1 MYMYMNPTKFLTY
14 EELIK
19 SFWRLQYSFYSRIL
33 FLRLLC
39 CCIFSDEMQTGIDDE
54 NLSDAEQNKIRSD
67 DESKTPIMSSKA
79 VRELYSITPGI
90 DSADSSD
97 NESGETENTRLLK
110 DEAPCSSAKPTA
122 KEKPSNSSSHCDE
135 GRPLLSRQGEVDQC
149 SDSSMEMNI
158 ETTQRIKQDSK
169 PSNSVSSV
177 SEVVMA
183 SVGTVTKDDEEEDTE
198 SQRVVPI
205 VLTLSPTKNG
215 NNQIS
220 SIVATRDLSSAMTRP
235 SGMPAAPRS
244 PKQKNAKGSRSPKSP
259 RSLRALFS
267 CSGSPQTDGDAV
279 VGKNENEKDTS
290 PFDPRALE
298 ESAGKSC
305 FSENTCQPKCDDK
318 DGGGMDVGGSN
329 SKGELIFA
337 NNDTINICGLEL
349 SRTADPR
356 PSCTDANSSNDPTII
371 NSERTEPSAPIPP
384 PLHVESSAQRYIS
397 QEKSVGCSTEN
408 SFEETANNS
417 DKGYESVDNSP
428 PCVENDDGL
437 YRPLNANGSVSAA
450 RGLSETANPIWV
462 PLLQSKASPRQHR
475 QTAFSDS
482 GHKLFNQTM
491 V

>member
-1 MYMYMNPTKFLTY
+1 MYMNPTKFLTY

-149 SDSSMEMNI
+149 SDSSIEMNI

-177 SEVVMA
+177 SEGVMA

-205 VLTLSPTKNG
+205 ILTLSPTKNG

-244 PKQKNAKGSRSPKSP
+244 PKQKNAKGSRSRFVHYS
-259 RSLRALFS
+259 
-267 CSGSPQTDGDAV
+267 AV
-279 VGKNENEKDTS
+279 VGRRK
-290 PFDPRALE
+290 
-298 ESAGKSC
+298 
-305 FSENTCQPKCDDK
+305 
-318 DGGGMDVGGSN
+318 
-329 SKGELIFA
+329 
-337 NNDTINICGLEL
+337 
-349 SRTADPR
+349 
-356 PSCTDANSSNDPTII
+356 
-371 NSERTEPSAPIPP
+371 
-384 PLHVESSAQRYIS
+384 
-397 QEKSVGCSTEN
+397 
-408 SFEETANNS
+408 
-417 DKGYESVDNSP
+417 
-428 PCVENDDGL
+428 
-437 YRPLNANGSVSAA
+437 
-450 RGLSETANPIWV
+450 
-462 PLLQSKASPRQHR
+462 
-475 QTAFSDS
+475 QTATRSWGKTKTKKILRLLIPGRWKSLQAKAVFLRIRVNRNATTKMAAVWMVVDRIA
-482 GHKLFNQTM
+482 KENLVLQTTIL
-491 V
+491 